1 MNLKAI
7 NQTIKLT
14 IWCKWQIE
22 ANLREYKLKINSS
35 KTYLVDSDP
44 TKVVESFLD
53 TLPEK
58 NQPWIQTTKKNGR
71 EVTTYH
77 GVCPCCNNPT
87 LLVGYETRNSNSPQ
101 PYMKHYNKSIPNLA
115 QYNES
120 SYKECILAS
129 GNYSSFGNI
138 SKTRKNTDPLSLTI
152 LDTVKNQL
160 DRIFYI
166 LEQDTGISFSTT
178 QKIEMFKEYLRS
190 SGYNYSSSYL
200 NNLPWTFAN
209 ILKSHSIYKQ
219 FVIDD
224 NYHPVAKALAQCKNI
239 KLESTNAKNKKQISS
254 ATNSFLEIFI
264 EFRNLKI
271 EKSTGDQSIDFR
283 IFLKDSHLNEI
294 KELYKQTIQINL
306 TRFTN
311 LINSKR
317 SDYRQEKW
325 EEMKVKID
333 EIQ

>member
-1 MNLKAI
+1 M
-7 NQTIKLT
+7 
-14 IWCKWQIE
+14 
-22 ANLREYKLKINSS
+22 REYKLKINSS

-58 NQPWIQTTKKNGR
+58 NKPWIQTTKKDGR

-87 LLVGYETRNSNSPQ
+87 VLVGYETRNSKSPQ
-101 PYMKHYNKSIPNLA
+101 PYMKHYNKSIPSLA
-115 QYNES
+115 QYDEA
-120 SYKECILAS
+120 SYKGCILAS
-129 GNYSSFGNI
+129 GNYSSFGNV

-160 DRIFYI
+160 DRIFYV
-166 LEQDTGISFSTT
+166 LEQDTGISFSTK
-178 QKIEMFKEYLRS
+178 QKIEMFKEYLIS

-224 NYHPVAKALAQCKNI
+224 YKHPVVEALAHCKNI
-239 KLESTNAKNKKQISS
+239 KLEPTNIKNKKQISS

-283 IFLKDSHLNEI
+283 IFLKNSHLNEI

-333 EIQ
+333 EIL

>member
-1 MNLKAI
+1 M
-7 NQTIKLT
+7 
-14 IWCKWQIE
+14 
-22 ANLREYKLKINSS
+22 REYKLKIDSS

-190 SGYNYSSSYL
+190 SGYNYSSSYI

-209 ILKSHSIYKQ
+209 VLK
-219 FVIDD
+219 
-224 NYHPVAKALAQCKNI
+224 AKNLYYQCIKANSDVDKVLSLLKNI
-239 KLESTNAKNKKQISS
+239 RLDPTEKTDLKRI
-254 ATNSFLEIFI
+254 NSDGQSFI
-264 EFRNLKI
+264 NLFCEFRNLKI
-271 EKSTGDQSIDFR
+271 DKKSGEQSIDFR
-283 IFLKDSHLNEI
+283 IYTKTKNSIDEI
-294 KELYKQTIQINL
+294 YKKAIQINL

-317 SDYRQEKW
+317 SDYRQKEWEK
-325 EEMKVKID
+325 MKAKID
-333 EIQ
+333 DIM